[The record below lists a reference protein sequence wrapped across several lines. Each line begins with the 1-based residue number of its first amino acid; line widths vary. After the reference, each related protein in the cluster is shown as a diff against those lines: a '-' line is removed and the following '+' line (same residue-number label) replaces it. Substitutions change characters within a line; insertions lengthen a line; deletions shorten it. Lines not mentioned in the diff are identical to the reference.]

1 MAWTERNRSKSYR
14 AMYRDEN
21 GKRRSAGSFATE
33 KQALGKAVAA
43 EDEARRR
50 QPSSDLTWR
59 EWSERWVPS
68 RKVEQSTAA
77 RDKSRI
83 ENHIMPRWGDV
94 PLSQIRRPD
103 VQAWVDSDLSTLA
116 PSSVQKVIAVLGS
129 SLRAAMNA
137 GLLST
142 NEATA
147 LNLPTI
153 PPSPER
159 WLSGDELDAIRAVLA
174 ESYLFTFELLVGTG
188 TRWGEA
194 VGLHYDDVDLHRK
207 TIRIRWAWDR
217 RNHLMKS
224 PKTRQTRTVPIS
236 DRLANLIQERLDADG
251 LGTPPDVEYQ
261 GGRRPLYGLVLRGTN
276 GLPVNPTSFAHG
288 LTAAGNAAFVGAEG
302 RKDRRRVGAVRT
314 HDLRHSWASS
324 LVQKGVPIDTV
335 SKLLG
340 HSNLTT
346 TQRYADAADSQW
358 DAVRNALG

>member
-1 MAWTERNRSKSYR
+1 
-14 AMYRDEN
+14 
-21 GKRRSAGSFATE
+21 
-33 KQALGKAVAA
+33 
-43 EDEARRR
+43 
-50 QPSSDLTWR
+50 
-59 EWSERWVPS
+59 
-68 RKVEQSTAA
+68 
-77 RDKSRI
+77 
-83 ENHIMPRWGDV
+83 
-94 PLSQIRRPD
+94 
-103 VQAWVDSDLSTLA
+103 
-116 PSSVQKVIAVLGS
+116 
-129 SLRAAMNA
+129 MNA